1 VYSPEKGLI
10 FKIGGAPLEQ
20 ALFMAKKAFNAMN

>member
-10 FKIGGAPLEQ
+10 FMIGGAPPEH